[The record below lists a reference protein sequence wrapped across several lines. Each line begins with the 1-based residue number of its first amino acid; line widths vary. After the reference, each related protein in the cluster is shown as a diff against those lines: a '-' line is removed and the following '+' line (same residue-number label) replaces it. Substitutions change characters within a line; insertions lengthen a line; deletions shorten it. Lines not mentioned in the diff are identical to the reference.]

1 MTPKWIVVRDENCFL
16 DQKNSSR
23 SIQWMMMV
31 MEMII
36 ITYYDYYYDYYH
48 YAYVFG
54 MGASK
59 RPCFFEV
66 FGVGWG
72 GGAITFMSLAC
83 KVMRRGCCADVTLI
97 IRWCYVEEMLML
109 LLGWGGVG
117 LGGVGGCNNVHVSC
131 VQGDAMWMLRW
142 CYVDHTLMLRWGDV
156 DAKAAETKTSA
167 TQKKKRKAVFSK
179 LMAFVP
185 QQPLKSHRDSHF
197 SIPFH
202 DFWHTHKI

>member
-1 MTPKWIVVRDENCFL
+1 MELLETETPRTPLLWQSLFMLV
-16 DQKNSSR
+16 S
-23 SIQWMMMV
+23 
-31 MEMII
+31 
-36 ITYYDYYYDYYH
+36 
-48 YAYVFG
+48 G
-54 MGASK
+54 MGTSK

-66 FGVGWG
+66 FGLGWGGVG

-83 KVMRRGCCADVTLI
+83 EVMRRGCYVDVTSI
-97 IRWCYVEEMLML
+97 ILWCYVEETLML

-117 LGGVGGCNNVHVSC
+117 NVWETF
-131 VQGDAMWMLRW
+131 A
-142 CYVDHTLMLRWGDV
+142 
-156 DAKAAETKTSA
+156 AKAAETKTSA

-185 QQPLKSHRDSHF
+185 QKPLKSHRDSHF